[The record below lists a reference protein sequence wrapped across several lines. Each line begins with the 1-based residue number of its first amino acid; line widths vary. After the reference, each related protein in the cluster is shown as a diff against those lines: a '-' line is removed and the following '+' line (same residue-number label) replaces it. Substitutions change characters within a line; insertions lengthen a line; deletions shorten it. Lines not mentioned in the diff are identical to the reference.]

1 MEEEKLIKK
10 TKENNSSQNKNIRI
24 SKILNSEKFINIL
37 EQLRLTQSLMIKRRG
52 NKLKNGKRS

>member
-1 MEEEKLIKK
+1 MEEEKPIKK

>member
-37 EQLRLTQSLMIKRRG
+37 EQLRLTQTLMIKRRG